1 MLNATVWTFVVSAS
15 LCTIGSVF
23 LSDPHRR
30 LHHTDAA
37 ELRRRRLLVEVLRNN
52 MRAQRCAPPSP
63 RAADEAKEPA
73 ASAPCP
79 RRPAT
84 TP

>member
-1 MLNATVWTFVVSAS
+1 MSAS

-52 MRAQRCAPPSP
+52 MRAQRCTPPSP
-63 RAADEAKEPA
+63 HTADEVGEPA
-73 ASAPCP
+73 TSVP
-79 RRPAT
+79 RARRHAAT
-84 TP
+84 P

>member
-1 MLNATVWTFVVSAS
+1 MSAS
-15 LCTIGSVF
+15 VCTIGSVF

-37 ELRRRRLLVEVLRNN
+37 ELRRRRLLVEVLRSN
-52 MRAQRCAPPSP
+52 MRPQRCAPPPS
-63 RAADEAKEPA
+63 RTADEAAEPA
-73 ASAPCP
+73 ASAAPP
-79 RRPAT
+79 QRPAT